1 MLSIQIKRLGGILF
15 VPKQRSK
22 NREKALKLYL
32 EKNGEI
38 TLTAMAKELSC
49 SVSQL
54 SKWRREDDWK
64 KELELLNSIDNKYTS
79 LDMNQNARK
88 HGKYSKYAP
97 NELLQIMDLIDD
109 EEPSELV
116 WMMIK
121 MQYATLLHGMR
132 IMFVASKEE
141 LTKEVRGESYG
152 ISGNAQT
159 GFEKH
164 VTSRD
169 FEVQFSWD
177 KQAKFI
183 QTNHTAMTGLLKM
196 ISEFVAMTDKNDP
209 RHLKA
214 KQMKLSLKTM
224 KTNIK
229 YIEAKTNSINGD
241 ENDLVEY
248 DGFLEA
254 LDGQEVNW
262 NED

>member
-54 SKWRREDDWK
+54 SKWRREDDWN
-64 KELELLNSIDNKYTS
+64 KELELLNSIDNKYTG
-79 LDMNQNARK
+79 LGMNQNARK

-97 NELLQIMDLIDD
+97 NEILQIMDMIDD

-121 MQYATLLHGMR
+121 MQYSTLLHGMR
-132 IMFVASKEE
+132 IMFVADREDITQVTSKETYSAKGSAVTGYE
-141 LTKEVRGESYG
+141 SVLTGRE
-152 ISGNAQT
+152 
-159 GFEKH
+159 FE
-164 VTSRD
+164 T
-169 FEVQFSWD
+169 QFSWD